1 MQKGGDG
8 PAKPT
13 TPPETSHY
21 WIRAPHVME
30 ALIHHVLPVLP
41 NAFPGFPLTPKLS
54 LLAEGS
60 IALENAG
67 GEKHSRPVFWQ
78 AF

>member
-1 MQKGGDG
+1 
-8 PAKPT
+8 
-13 TPPETSHY
+13 
-21 WIRAPHVME
+21 ME

>member
-13 TPPETSHY
+13 TPSETSRY